1 MISEGSCDTEDWTA
15 EKASKILQTP
25 NIWMVVNDIKMSSSC
40 SYLLSQCAV
49 WMFQLSRN
57 TLKLV
62 ASWKYK
68 ILLIITLPIHSGG
81 GGGGNLTASELTSIF
96 MILRLEMRS
105 HRGKPLLS

>member
-15 EKASKILQTP
+15 EKASKTLQTP
-25 NIWMVVNDIKMSSSC
+25 NIWMVVNDIKMCSSC

-81 GGGGNLTASELTSIF
+81 VYA
-96 MILRLEMRS
+96 M
-105 HRGKPLLS
+105 